1 MNRLTRIVFLLSLIQ
16 LSSSAYAAQRIAVLN
31 FELNDITSLPDT
43 PAELQRTA
51 SMAPLLV
58 QALSQTGDYEIV
70 AVDANTQKAANAG
83 FGYLFRFHDQ
93 AAQLGQQLGA
103 DWIIVSQ
110 HSKPSFL
117 YSYLITHLIR
127 VKTQTLAA
135 RYDIELKGNH
145 QKVTQHGVNRLADNI
160 RLSIDR

>member
-1 MNRLTRIVFLLSLIQ
+1 MTRLTRIAFLLSLIQ
-16 LSSSAYAAQRIAVLN
+16 LSSSADAAQRIAILN

-117 YSYLITHLIR
+117 ESYLIAHLIR

-135 RYDIELKGNH
+135 RYDIALKGNH

-160 RLSIDR
+160 RLLIDR